1 MSMQMLK
8 TKIKSLG
15 SSPMGDT
22 EDALR
27 RQLAEIE
34 QPKPDEKEPEKTE
47 PEKTETVEPVET
59 EGSIKPFEL
68 PESPETVTVNQ
79 GDTDVKKE

>member
-47 PEKTETVEPVET
+47 PEKTEPVET
-59 EGSIKPFEL
+59 VETVET
-68 PESPETVTVNQ
+68 ESPDTDNQ
-79 GDTDVKKE
+79 GDSDVKE